1 MNSNIIIN
9 CSNLSRNAMNKC
21 FDQKIMSIIEKY
33 DTGEYLKHQFV
44 ESVAGDDD
52 G

>member
-1 MNSNIIIN
+1 
-9 CSNLSRNAMNKC
+9 MNKD

-33 DTGEYLKHQFV
+33 DTGEYLKHQFLQ
-44 ESVAGDDD
+44 SVVGDDD